1 MKKYTQPPLC
11 AKKFLQEK
19 KVYKNKNKNKKLRL
33 TPKNVKNRRIIKRYN
48 DMDNN
53 SKYILGD

>member
-33 TPKNVKNRRIIKRYN
+33 TPKTGKNRRLTKRYN
-48 DMDNN
+48 DMNNN
-53 SKYILGD
+53 SKYISED